1 MGAGKIETTEIAGEV
16 IIDPVNLVVG
26 ATGLLGSDICRNLVS
41 AKQPVRA
48 LVRSTS
54 DPVKVDALKRLRVTL
69 VAGDLKDRASL
80 VAACRGVTTVVTTV
94 SSTFSRQPGDSIQ
107 TVDQDGQLRLID
119 AARAAGVT
127 RFIYI
132 SYSHQLNT
140 DSPLT
145 TAKRTVERQLLS
157 SGLTYTILAPTFFME
172 VWLSPALGFDP
183 DNGTAQIYGSGA
195 NPISWI
201 SAGDVARF
209 AVAAI
214 DNPAAANATVELGG
228 PDALTPLQVVAA
240 FEAARGRKLT
250 VTHVP
255 EEALRAQ
262 YAAATDPLQRSFA
275 ALTLG
280 YALGDAIAM
289 KMTLRLFPISLL
301 SVQEYAGRKPGK

>member
-1 MGAGKIETTEIAGEV
+1 M
-16 IIDPVNLVVG
+16 IDAVNLVVG
-26 ATGLLGSDICRNLVS
+26 ATGLLGSDICRRLAG

-48 LVRSTS
+48 LVRFTS
-54 DPVKVDALKRLRVTL
+54 DPAKVEALKRHRITL

-80 VAACRGVTTVVTTV
+80 LSACRGVTTVVTTV

-107 TVDQDGQLRLID
+107 TVDHDGQLRLID
-119 AARAAGVT
+119 AARASGVT

-132 SYSHQLNT
+132 SYSHQLNIE
-140 DSPLT
+140 SPLT

-157 SGLTYTILAPTFFME
+157 SGLTYTILAPTFYME

-183 DNGTAQIYGSGA
+183 DNGTVQIYGSGTH
-195 NPISWI
+195 PISWI
-201 SAGDVARF
+201 SAADVAQF

-214 DNPAAANATVELGG
+214 DTPAAANATVELGG

-240 FEAARGRKLT
+240 FEAARGRKLA

-255 EEALRAQ
+255 EDALRAQ

-280 YALGDAIAM
+280 YAVGDAINMRMA
-289 KMTLRLFPISLL
+289 LRLFPIALL
-301 SVQEYAGRKPGK
+301 SVPQYAARKPGA